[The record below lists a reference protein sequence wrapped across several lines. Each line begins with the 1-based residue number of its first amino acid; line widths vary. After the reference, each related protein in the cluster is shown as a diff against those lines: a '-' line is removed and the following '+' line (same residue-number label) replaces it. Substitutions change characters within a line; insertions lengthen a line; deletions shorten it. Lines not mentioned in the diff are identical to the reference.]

1 MKKIGFLILG
11 IVVVIVILSFQNIGG
26 ASSHTKRIIHK
37 VASDIEEVFIEVYQE
52 IRSSSTEFESV

>member
-26 ASSHTKRIIHK
+26 ASSHAKRIIHK
-37 VASDIEEVFIEVYQE
+37 VAGDIEEVFIEVYQE
-52 IRSSSTEFESV
+52 IRSYSNEFERA